1 MTALNI
7 ADIRRRALA
16 HLILPPWP
24 ANPAVLAP
32 TG

>member
-1 MTALNI
+1 MTALTI

-24 ANPAVLAP
+24 AIPAVPAP
-32 TG
+32 SG